1 MNRPNASEFKERAFD
16 LMVAK
21 LNDVCATLND
31 ENDNFI
37 FYVKDNTIFLD
48 CSDYSPRDVAVFKM

>member
-1 MNRPNASEFKERAFD
+1 MNRPNASEFKDRAFD

-21 LNDVCATLND
+21 LDEVCATLND

-48 CSDYSPRDVAVFKM
+48 CSDYSPRDVAIFKM

>member
-1 MNRPNASEFKERAFD
+1 MNRPNASEFKDRAFD

-21 LNDVCATLND
+21 LDEVCATLNT
-31 ENDNFI
+31 ENEDFV

-48 CSDYSPRDVAVFKM
+48 CSDYSPRDVAIFKM

>member
-1 MNRPNASEFKERAFD
+1 MNRPNASEFKDRAFD

-21 LNDVCATLND
+21 LNEVCAKLNSEHED
-31 ENDNFI
+31 FI

-48 CSDYSPRDVAVFKM
+48 CSDYSPRDVAIFKM

>member
-21 LNDVCATLND
+21 LDEVCAILNN
-31 ENDNFI
+31 ENDDFI

-48 CSDYSPRDVAVFKM
+48 CSDYSPRDVAILKM

>member
-1 MNRPNASEFKERAFD
+1 MNRPNASEFKDRTFD

-21 LNDVCATLND
+21 LDEVCATLNN
-31 ENDNFI
+31 ENEDFV

-48 CSDYSPRDVAVFKM
+48 CFDYSPRDVAIFKM